1 MDIKELRKLILEEK
15 TKQTLLEVTVAARPS
30 AMAREKQPGAKPSLN
45 VPVPQNKMG
54 TSEQQ
59 VAYARGA
66 FKMRNELKLKLPQ
79 MLKKSLAVNIPLNT
93 QNVEEVFDAVVDS
106 ILREIQSE
114 LTDPEAKKV
123 IETYLV

>member
-1 MDIKELRKLILEEK
+1 P
-15 TKQTLLEVTVAARPS
+15 A
-30 AMAREKQPGAKPSLN
+30 
-45 VPVPQNKMG
+45 PQNKMG

-79 MLKKSLAVNIPLNT
+79 MLKKSLPVNIALNT